1 MVLHELFG
9 LATSREGKRRL
20 FAVAAAFR
28 GDVSVAAGLLL
39 TAKSGGLAD
48 LAACRLPL
56 AGRSPSHDAG

>member
-1 MVLHELFG
+1 M
-9 LATSREGKRRL
+9 
-20 FAVAAAFR
+20 AVAFR

-48 LAACRLPL
+48 FAAFRLPL